1 MYLDPDPIALEKE
14 AREDEIYCMPEMKE
28 GKRCF
33 DRFCKVSEHYILS
46 GKLFNKR
53 ALLKR
58 HGVRL
63 YGDYG
68 HQYEDCQELATE
80 MLNCPDHKAWSLFN

>member
-14 AREDEIYCMPEMKE
+14 AREDEIYCMPEMKA

-33 DRFCKVSEHYILS
+33 DRFCKVSEHYILT

-53 ALLKR
+53 DELKR
-58 HGVRL
+58 YGVKL
-63 YGDYG
+63 WGDYG
-68 HQYEDCQELATE
+68 NQYDKCRELATE
-80 MLNCPDHKAWSLFN
+80 MLNYKDHKLHQLI